1 MADPTPSP
9 IGSAP
14 TTTPPVTTASS
25 PALTDTTP
33 SHRVPTAPPLAAPAP
48 PAPPSTAPTRRAL
61 LSLLSLD
68 AHASTRAAALI
79 RIGLPPLL
87 WACLAEPWN
96 LRRAAGL
103 ADAAE
108 VVLFYAA
115 TLAMMAGLATRLA
128 TALVAAVLLHLH
140 LSAATGGHLRFFA
153 HHHQV
158 LLTYVTCLMVL
169 VPAGRSLSLDRW
181 LAARRGP
188 PPPERGPLWPQRLIA
203 LQVSAVY
210 FWSAVDKLAPDYL
223 SGARLERTLMD
234 FYVGSDFFPSPA
246 LHALLIAA
254 SVLVLVL
261 ELALAVGLWSRRAR
275 RWLIPLGIALHAA
288 FFLALPL
295 CVFSALMVLLYLAF
309 LDPAAVHR
317 AIDRLL
323 APQGAP

>member
-1 MADPTPSP
+1 MADPTF
-9 IGSAP
+9 AP
-14 TTTPPVTTASS
+14 GGPP
-25 PALTDTTP
+25 
-33 SHRVPTAPPLAAPAP
+33 PTNP
-48 PAPPSTAPTRRAL
+48 PAPASSSLAIAAATSASSSTRPISSAPSPPITTPAPSPPITAASRLRAR
-61 LSLLSLD
+61 LD

-96 LRRAAGL
+96 LRRAAGPL
-103 ADAAE
+103 EAAE

-153 HHHQV
+153 HHHQA

-188 PPPERGPLWPQRLIA
+188 PPPERGPLWPQRLLA

-210 FWSAVDKLAPDYL
+210 LWSAVDKLAPDYL
-223 SGARLERTLMD
+223 RGARLERTFMEI
-234 FYVGSDFFPSPA
+234 YVGSDFFPSPA
-246 LHALLIAA
+246 LHALLVAA
-254 SVLVLVL
+254 SLLVLLL
-261 ELALAVGLWSRRAR
+261 ELALAVGLWSPRAR

-323 APQGAP
+323 APAEAS